1 MSCHWLASPCTQA
14 IIATYEASQDLSD
27 STLGRPAVQD
37 DETNDDD
44 VDDGASSSLRPSP
57 SPSCLVRGHHH
68 RHRRRLHRPS
78 NARQPYIRS
87 DLCFLV
93 SGAPSA
99 SPMRA
104 GPRPGSRC
112 TSPPPHIHARDT
124 SSTTRER
131 ERERLRARL
140 RVPPRSTLPSRAPFS
155 KSDHDLGGPHRHCCC
170 CCCSCRSRLVSPP
183 HVSHIGARP
192 PPAPGQAL
200 CFSSPFSRPSS
211 WALAV
216 VTSISPFPAARRFRL
231 CHRGAGICIRHV
243 VGDFAVS

>member
-131 ERERLRARL
+131 EREKDFALAFVSP
-140 RVPPRSTLPSRAPFS
+140 RVPPCQAAPLFRNRTMIS
-155 KSDHDLGGPHRHCCC
+155 EGLTATA
-170 CCCSCRSRLVSPP
+170 VAA
-183 HVSHIGARP
+183 VA
-192 PPAPGQAL
+192 PAAAA
-200 CFSSPFSRPSS
+200 SSPLLMCRTLAPVHLPRRVRPCFF
-211 WALAV
+211 LL
-216 VTSISPFPAARRFRL
+216 RFRD
-231 CHRGAGICIRHV
+231 RRH
-243 VGDFAVS
+243 GRSLL